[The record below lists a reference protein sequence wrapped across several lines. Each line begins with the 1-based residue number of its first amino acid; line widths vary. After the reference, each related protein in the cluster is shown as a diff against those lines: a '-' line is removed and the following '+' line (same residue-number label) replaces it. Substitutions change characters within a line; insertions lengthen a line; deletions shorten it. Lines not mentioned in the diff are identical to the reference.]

1 MPRVKMTRTARIA
14 LWFVQCYLVVL
25 LILLMVKFIKVIF

>member
-14 LWFVQCYLVVL
+14 LASLMVYLVVL
-25 LILLMVKFIKVIF
+25 FALLVVRFVRTV